1 MFHQT
6 ILFLF
11 KTLHTTPRRHISLTK
26 LLFCHLPTIS
36 LLLLPHF
43 AITCQATASQKYNY
57 RLCFLPPFTHCK
69 RHLRKHMLSSAGS
82 KDHVSWLYP
91 GKKSQAWSRQ
101 SRLGSQVCPRFSCV
115 LIIGWFW
122 SMLFISFR
130 SNYIRQLTFSNVLLF
145 SCNPIGQ
152 LCWQPTWSISDLHH
166 LR

>member
-6 ILFLF
+6 IFSYL
-11 KTLHTTPRRHISLTK
+11 K
-26 LLFCHLPTIS
+26 LCIQHPGDIFFDKAVILSSTHNFFATI
-36 LLLLPHF
+36 
-43 AITCQATASQKYNY
+43 AA
-57 RLCFLPPFTHCK
+57 LCNNMPGHCK
-69 RHLRKHMLSSAGS
+69 LKIQLSFMFFASI
-82 KDHVSWLYP
+82 HTLQET
-91 GKKSQAWSRQ
+91 SQETHAFFSSFKR
-101 SRLGSQVCPRFSCV
+101 SRLLVV
-115 LIIGWFW
+115 IGWFW